1 MPWEVWRPSAFG
13 RALPQ
18 RGTIYGKIRLSRI
31 AAWSK
36 LDGLEHQDYKIGTY
50 WGVAPLRGSPSLP
63 SVLTLFLSPCVR
75 MLTSV
80 DRLLFVRGVPIFKE
94 LRDDFLVRLASIMDE
109 LSFPASHTI
118 FTEGQEG
125 RALYIVVSG
134 QVSVHLRGQELAQ
147 LETGTCFGEMSLF
160 DAEPRSAS
168 VTTLQPCDCLM
179 LTQQQLY
186 EAIDET
192 PGIAVNIIRLL
203 SRRLRESN
211 KELNEKK
218 QELKEFNRQQTLTY
232 APDPQFLPQDPP
244 PRPVLEEQPVYGGD
258 GGGFPYS
265 TFPY

>member
-1 MPWEVWRPSAFG
+1 
-13 RALPQ
+13 
-18 RGTIYGKIRLSRI
+18 
-31 AAWSK
+31 
-36 LDGLEHQDYKIGTY
+36 
-50 WGVAPLRGSPSLP
+50 
-63 SVLTLFLSPCVR
+63 

-109 LSFPASHTI
+109 LSFPSSHTI

-134 QVSVHLRGQELAQ
+134 RVSVHLKGQELAQ
-147 LETGTCFGEMSLF
+147 LDTGTCFGEMSLF

-168 VTTLQPCDCLM
+168 VTTLDSCDCLM

-203 SRRLRESN
+203 SRRIRELN
-211 KELNEKK
+211 NELNDKQQEVKELT
-218 QELKEFNRQQTLTY
+218 QHQHRVY
-232 APDPQFLPQDPP
+232 APDPQFLPTDPV
-244 PRPVLEEQPVYGGD
+244 PVPQPASEEVVYGVDD
-258 GGGFPYS
+258 GVGFPYGS
-265 TFPY
+265 FPY